1 MEIIKENKNIEI
13 YTIVY
18 HFFDELEQGKT
29 FQNVSKVSVGF
40 HPNRE
45 FGDNE
50 ESWTDSQ
57 KEFDEGIAFYFE
69 NIDDFNNYKDKK
81 NTRNEFYISSFKLDE
96 TINLEDI

>member
-1 MEIIKENKNIEI
+1 MENKNIKT

-29 FQNVSKVSVGF
+29 FQNVAKVSVGF

-45 FGDNE
+45 WGNNE

-57 KEFDEGIAFYFE
+57 KEFDDEIVYYF
-69 NIDDFNNYKDKK
+69 IDEKDFESFTNKE
-81 NTRNEFYISSFKLDE
+81 NTRNEFYISSYKIDRS
-96 TINLEDI
+96 INLNDI